1 MAEDVHI
8 EERSALELEHEEE
21 RVEDDEEED
30 EVLKGSGC
38 TQTPQL
44 KAATEERLSSR
55 IRIQQST
62 DRIPEVSEGT

>member
-1 MAEDVHI
+1 MAEDVHV

-21 RVEDDEEED
+21 RVEDNEEED

-44 KAATEERLSSR
+44 KAAT
-55 IRIQQST
+55 
-62 DRIPEVSEGT
+62 